1 MVTDEGA
8 KKRGGTMFT
17 VDPVPREVID
27 SWPVEEA
34 GLPTRVINSVRGAN
48 VCTVGQLRQ
57 WQEQDLLRLRSLGKV
72 SLDQIAYFFKLC
84 SQVEKANQRFNTI
97 QEVFDIFLDV
107 HQAKVLASRYG
118 FHEPELKASRNWV
131 TLQEIGNKE
140 NKTRERI
147 RQVEEIGKEKL
158 KSRMATVCLQPFYM
172 FFKEFIDQRA
182 KAIGTKELAGLRHHD
197 VVRELNPASILLAL
211 SDLNTSRILFR
222 NEFFSTLSLSSIE
235 LVENHFLKCLSD
247 SDSPLALDI
256 VSQSLK
262 GFYELNDPQMVRRA
276 IGIIADHHPLIG
288 ASVDERYFLYTT
300 SVDPLVVEI
309 MEHSELPVHYRTVTS
324 RFNDHVKS
332 GSRKGAGFVLEVL
345 NRIGRCRRV
354 DRGIYTLTPEP

>member
-1 MVTDEGA
+1 
-8 KKRGGTMFT
+8 MFA
-17 VDPVPREVID
+17 VDPVPRRIID
-27 SWPVEEA
+27 GWPVEEA
-34 GLPTRVINSVRGAN
+34 GLPTRVINSVRAAN
-48 VCTVGQLRQ
+48 VSTVGQLRE
-57 WQEQDLLRLRSLGKV
+57 WSEQDLLKLRSLGKV
-72 SLDQIAYFFKLC
+72 SLDQISYFFKLC
-84 SQVEKANQRFNTI
+84 ARVEKANQRFNTI

-118 FHEPELKASRNWV
+118 FHEPEMKASRNWV
-131 TLQEIGNKE
+131 TLQEIGNQE

-158 KSRMATVCLQPFYM
+158 KSRMATVCLQPFYA
-172 FFKEFIDQRA
+172 FFEGFIDQRA
-182 KAIGTKELAGLRHHD
+182 KVIATQELAGLRHHD

-211 SDLNTSRILFR
+211 SDLSASRILFR
-222 NEFFSTLSLSSIE
+222 NDFFSTLSLPTIE
-235 LVENHFLKCLSD
+235 SVENHFLRRLSESDVPLIIDAMSESLQGFHELSD
-247 SDSPLALDI
+247 
-256 VSQSLK
+256 
-262 GFYELNDPQMVRRA
+262 PQLVRRA

-300 SVDPLVVEI
+300 SVDSLVVEI

-332 GSRKGAGFVLEVL
+332 GSRKGAGFILEVL

-354 DRGIYTLTPEP
+354 DRGIYTLTS